1 MKTRLALLA
10 AMVGLVFAFQP
21 LLAQDCSF
29 QLGFKA
35 LHELIPDVVGDC
47 LDDEQHN
54 PATGITQQPT
64 TNGQLTWRKADNW
77 TEFSDGQRTW
87 INGPQGLQQRLN
99 SERLPWESAMPAPT
113 AAQRLTLEQ
122 LRNAEYRLPL
132 LGDPD
137 TPIRLV
143 DGMGTL
149 VYGEGATERETVGLI
164 DDAVAFGDLDGDGNA
179 DAAVVVYTSGGGSG
193 AFIYLAA
200 VLDRDGAPSQAAR
213 AYLGDRV
220 RVESL
225 RISDGQVLVQI
236 LAHGPGDG
244 LCCPSVRTT
253 STFALREGGLLQQRL
268 TLDQLRNAE
277 YRLPLLGDEDTPIQF
292 TDGEGQIAFGEGA
305 TERIH
310 AGIVNDTVA
319 FGDLDGDGIADAA
332 VIVFISGGGSGTFI
346 HLVAMLD
353 RDGAPEQAAWAFLG
367 DRVPVRNLAV
377 TGGRIV
383 ARIVTHRPS
392 DGLCCPTLE
401 ITRTFGL
408 EGDQLVPR
416 QALVIESPLPGET
429 VASGVEVRGTAST
442 YLSAESLAYL
452 VYDARSGVI
461 GMGSLPVDG
470 YADQPGTFAAPV
482 EFIAAADGPGRI
494 EIIDVDAGDGSA
506 LARTAVT
513 VILQAAPLTDG
524 RTSRE
529 PTSEL
534 VLEAPLSGATVD
546 ASLELR
552 GRISAMP
559 FEKNLTYR
567 IYTQA
572 GTLIDQS
579 WISVDGDYGGPGTFT
594 RSIDLPAT
602 TAPGPLRIEVRDESV
617 VDGALIGSTSVEVF
631 FTGGS

>member
-21 LLAQDCSF
+21 ALAQDCAF

-35 LHELIPDVVGDC
+35 LHDLIPDIVGNC
-47 LDDEQHN
+47 LDDERHN
-54 PATGITQQPT
+54 PETGITRQTT
-64 TNGQLTWRKADNW
+64 TNGRLIWRKADNW
-77 TEFSDGQRTW
+77 TGFTDGQRTW
-87 INGPQGLQQRLN
+87 INGPEGLQQRLN
-99 SERLPWESAMPAPT
+99 SERFPWEPALPAPT
-113 AAQRLTLEQ
+113 ATHRLTLEQ
-122 LRNAEYRLPL
+122 LRNAEYHLPL
-132 LGDPD
+132 LSDED

-143 DGMGTL
+143 DGMGTQ
-149 VYGEGATERETVGLI
+149 VYGEGATERETVGII

-193 AFIYLAA
+193 AFIYLVA

-225 RISDGQVLVQI
+225 SISDGHIVAQI

-253 STFALREGGLLQQRL
+253 STFTLPGDRLVQQRL
-268 TLDQLRNAE
+268 TLEQLRNAE
-277 YRLPLLGDEDTPIQF
+277 YRLPLLGVEDTPIQF
-292 TDGEGQIAFGEGA
+292 TDGEGQVAFGEGA
-305 TERIH
+305 TERVH

-319 FGDLDGDGIADAA
+319 FGDLDGDGITDAA
-332 VIVFISGGGSGTFI
+332 VVVFISGGGSGTYV

-367 DRVPVRNLAV
+367 DRVLVRDLAIAN
-377 TGGRIV
+377 GGIV
-383 ARIVTHRPS
+383 ARTVTHRPS
-392 DGLCCPTLE
+392 DGLCCPSLE

-408 EGDQLVPR
+408 ERDQLVPR

-429 VASGVEVRGTAST
+429 VASGVEVQGTAST
-442 YLSAESLAYL
+442 YPSAESLAYL
-452 VYDARSGVI
+452 VYDARGGVI

-470 YADQPGTFAAPV
+470 YGDQPGTFAAPV
-482 EFIAAADGPGRI
+482 EFIAGADGPGRI
-494 EIIDVDAGDGSA
+494 EIIDVDASAGSA
-506 LARTAVT
+506 LARTAVP
-513 VILQAAPLTDG
+513 VILQAAPISDG

-529 PTSEL
+529 PTPEI
-534 VLEAPLSGATVD
+534 VLESPLSGATVGTTV
-546 ASLELR
+546 ELR

-567 IYTQA
+567 IYNHA
-572 GTLIDQS
+572 GTVIGQS

-594 RSIDLPAT
+594 KSIDIPET
-602 TAPGPLRIEVRDESV
+602 TAPGLLRIEVRDESV
-617 VDGALIGSTSVEVF
+617 VDGALTGSTSVEVY
-631 FTGGS
+631 FTGAS